1 MAYCGPG
8 LSHDPTTYDRYLSTE
23 PGIYV
28 REAKFLGDYRPAVI
42 GADSW
47 ALEVVGLTDPNGYAF
62 SVHTELIPKRGIR
75 IGEGIETNSS
85 AENGD
90 HEFVYF
96 YVPNNAW
103 GATAGNTPPVALTR
117 G

>member
-8 LSHDPTTYDRYLSTE
+8 LSHDPTTYERHLATE
-23 PGIYV
+23 PGIYA
-28 REAKFLGDYRPAVI
+28 REAKFLGHYRPAVI

-47 ALEVVGLTDPNGYAF
+47 AMEVVGLTDPNGYGF

-96 YVPNNAW
+96 YVPNNAR